1 MFRLPGKEIEME
13 TVRVSVSFYVTGE
26 MDLDNHLGQVMS
38 ALMDIEAADKRI
50 SDSDYVATV
59 KTGFVRINSSATE
72 NTFDEAAAVA
82 MATIRSA
89 IHAAGGF
96 TPGWESNDYV
106 VTGQETAEYN
116 FVEQQLIKW

>member
-1 MFRLPGKEIEME
+1 MFISHGKEVDME

-26 MDLDNHLGQVMS
+26 IDLDQHLDHVME
-38 ALMDIEAADKRI
+38 ALMALEKADTRVT
-50 SDSDYVATV
+50 DSDFDAEISS
-59 KTGFVRINSSATE
+59 GFVRINSSATAV
-72 NTFDEAAAVA
+72 TFDGATAIA

-96 TPGWESNDYV
+96 TPGWESTDYI
-106 VTGQETAEYN
+106 VTGKETAEYN

>member
-1 MFRLPGKEIEME
+1 ME

-26 MDLDNHLGQVMS
+26 MDLDSHLDQVMT
-38 ALMDIEAADKRI
+38 ALMAIEAADDRI

-59 KTGFVRINSSATE
+59 KTGFVRINSSATAE
-72 NTFDEAAAVA
+72 TFDEAAAVA

-106 VTGQETAEYN
+106 ITGQETAEYN

>member
-26 MDLDNHLGQVMS
+26 MDLDNHLGLVMS

>member
-26 MDLDNHLGQVMS
+26 IDLDIHLDQVMT
-38 ALMDIEAADKRI
+38 ALMAIEAADNRI

-59 KTGFVRINSSATE
+59 KTGFVRINSSAQA
-72 NTFDEAAAVA
+72 NSFDEAAAIA
-82 MATIRSA
+82 MATIRAA
-89 IHAAGGF
+89 IHAVGGF

-106 VTGQETAEYN
+106 VTGKETAEYN

>member
-26 MDLDNHLGQVMS
+26 IDLDIHLDQVMT
-38 ALMDIEAADKRI
+38 ALMAIEAADNRI

-59 KTGFVRINSSATE
+59 KTGFVRINSSAQA
-72 NTFDEAAAVA
+72 NSFDEAAAIA
-82 MATIRSA
+82 MATIRAA

-106 VTGQETAEYN
+106 VTGKETAEYN

>member
-1 MFRLPGKEIEME
+1 ME

-26 MDLDNHLGQVMS
+26 MDLDDHLDQVMN
-38 ALMDIEAADKRI
+38 ALMALEAADSRI
-50 SDSDYVATV
+50 TDSDYVAAV
-59 KTGFVRINSSATE
+59 KTGLVNINSSAQAD
-72 NTFDEAAAVA
+72 TFDEAAALA

-89 IHAAGGF
+89 IHTAGGF

-106 VTGQETAEYN
+106 VTGTETAEYS

>member
-1 MFRLPGKEIEME
+1 ME
-13 TVRVSVSFYVTGE
+13 TVRVSVSFFVTGE
-26 MDLDNHLGQVMS
+26 MDLDNHLDQVMS
-38 ALMDIEAADKRI
+38 ALMDIEAADQRI

-72 NTFDEAAAVA
+72 STFDEAAAVA

-106 VTGQETAEYN
+106 VTGKETAEYN

>member
-1 MFRLPGKEIEME
+1 MFRLPGKELEME

-26 MDLDNHLGQVMS
+26 MDLDNHLDQVMS
-38 ALMDIEAADKRI
+38 ALMDIEAADQRI

-72 NTFDEAAAVA
+72 STFDEAAAVA

-106 VTGQETAEYN
+106 VTGKETAEYN

>member
-1 MFRLPGKEIEME
+1 ME

-26 MDLDNHLGQVMS
+26 MDLDSHLDQVMT
-38 ALMDIEAADKRI
+38 ALMAIETADDRI

-59 KTGFVRINSSATE
+59 KTGFVRINSSAMAE
-72 NTFDEAAAVA
+72 TFDEAAAVA

-106 VTGQETAEYN
+106 ITGKETAEYN

>member
-1 MFRLPGKEIEME
+1 ME

-26 MDLDNHLGQVMS
+26 IDLDIHLDQVMT
-38 ALMDIEAADKRI
+38 ALMAIEAADNRI

-59 KTGFVRINSSATE
+59 KTGFVRINSSAHA
-72 NTFDEAAAVA
+72 NSFDEAAAIA
-82 MATIRSA
+82 MATIRTA

-106 VTGQETAEYN
+106 VTGKETAEYN

>member
-1 MFRLPGKEIEME
+1 ME
-13 TVRVSVSFYVTGE
+13 TVRVSVSFFVTGE
-26 MDLDNHLGQVMS
+26 IDLDHHLDQVMT
-38 ALMDIEAADKRI
+38 ALMAIEAADDRI
-50 SDSDYVATV
+50 SDSDYTATI
-59 KTGFVRINSSATE
+59 KTGFVCINSSAKAS
-72 NTFDEAAAVA
+72 TFDEAAAVA

-106 VTGQETAEYN
+106 VTGKETAEYN

>member
-1 MFRLPGKEIEME
+1 MFHLSGKEIEME

-26 MDLDNHLGQVMS
+26 IDLDDHLDNVMT
-38 ALMDIEAADKRI
+38 ALIAIEAAYERI

-59 KTGFVRINSSATE
+59 KTGFVTINTSAQE
-72 NTFDEAAAVA
+72 KSFDEAAALA
-82 MATIRSA
+82 MATIRAA

-106 VTGQETAEYN
+106 VTGKETAEYS

>member
-1 MFRLPGKEIEME
+1 MFRLPGKELEME

-26 MDLDNHLGQVMS
+26 MDLDNHLDQVMS
-38 ALMDIEAADKRI
+38 ALMDIEAADQRI

-72 NTFDEAAAVA
+72 STFDEAAAVA

-106 VTGQETAEYN
+106 VTGKETVEYN

>member
-1 MFRLPGKEIEME
+1 ME

-26 MDLDNHLGQVMS
+26 VDLDSHLDEVMT
-38 ALMDIEAADKRI
+38 ALMALESADERI
-50 SDSDYVATV
+50 TDSDYVAAV

-82 MATIRSA
+82 MASIRAA
-89 IHAAGGF
+89 IHSAGGF

-106 VTGQETAEYN
+106 VTGKETAEYN

>member
-1 MFRLPGKEIEME
+1 ME

-26 MDLDNHLGQVMS
+26 IDLDDHLDNVMT
-38 ALMDIEAADKRI
+38 ALIAIEAADERI

-59 KTGFVRINSSATE
+59 KTGFVTINTSAQE
-72 NTFDEAAAVA
+72 KSFDEAAALA
-82 MATIRSA
+82 MATIRA
-89 IHAAGGF
+89 TIHAAGGF

-106 VTGQETAEYN
+106 VTGKETAEYS

>member
-1 MFRLPGKEIEME
+1 MFRIPGKEIEME
-13 TVRVSVSFYVTGE
+13 TVRVSVSFFVTGE
-26 MDLDNHLGQVMS
+26 MDLDNHLDQVMT
-38 ALMDIEAADKRI
+38 ALMAIEAADARI
-50 SDSDYVATV
+50 SDSDYVATI
-59 KTGFVRINSSATE
+59 KTGVVRINSSAQA

-106 VTGQETAEYN
+106 ITGQETAEYN